1 MHAAVESFIAEMRA
15 DPVLADDAEAC
26 AAALQAIDYEG
37 DSCTDAIVLMQAVEW
52 IVGQRRTLE
61 EKLRACHKLFAQK
74 GHVRID
80 SMREF
85 TGWT

>member
-1 MHAAVESFIAEMRA
+1 MHSAVESFIAEMRA
-15 DPVLADDAEAC
+15 DPVLAGHAEEC
-26 AAALQAIDYEG
+26 DRSLRALDLKG
-37 DSCTDAIVLMQAVEW
+37 DGSPDAIILMQAVEW
-52 IVGQRRTLE
+52 IAGQRRTLE